1 MARKKIRY
9 RRQRAGRSPML
20 RQFRSNYVRPPAQ
33 LRIRVNMGR
42 YQQPTS
48 AARKPVWNLQ
58 LIRKNFFLLVLVI
71 LFGVAGRWG
80 GQALERSGTFSVRRV
95 TVQGNRMSNEAQIRT
110 LADIKQGDQLF
121 SVPPEEIAERVRQH
135 PWVDQ
140 VEVERVWPD
149 ALTILVHEHRPLAMI
164 NIEGGLED
172 GQQGLYYL
180 DHHGI
185 IFAPVESLQDIDYPV
200 ITGFH
205 PPDGSGKIAGLDLG
219 GDEMTE
225 NVREFLHVAARGN
238 PILPLQSISE
248 IHMNREK
255 GIIVYL
261 VEHPFPIYVGYGN
274 VEKRYY
280 QLIKLLE
287 RFYRKKRIE
296 GIEEIRMDYHEGRI
310 LVARSEP

>member
-1 MARKKIRY
+1 
-9 RRQRAGRSPML
+9 ML
-20 RQFRSNYVRPPAQ
+20 RQFRSNYIRPPAQ

-42 YQQPTS
+42 YQQSSST
-48 AARKPVWNLQ
+48 ARKPEWNIQ
-58 LIRKNFFLLVLVI
+58 LIRKSFLLLMLVL
-71 LFGVAGRWG
+71 LFVGAGRWG
-80 GQALERSGTFSVRRV
+80 FRTLERSGTFSVRRV
-95 TVQGNRMSNEAQIRT
+95 TVEGNRMSNEAQIRT
-110 LADIKQGDQLF
+110 LAEIKQGDQLF
-121 SVPPEEIAERVRQH
+121 SVVSEEVVERVRQH

-140 VEVERVWPD
+140 VEVERIWPD
-149 ALTILVHEHRPLAMI
+149 TLTIRVHEHRPLAMI
-164 NIEGGLED
+164 NIEGGREG

-180 DHHGI
+180 DHQGI

-200 ITGFH
+200 ITGFAL
-205 PPDGSGKIAGLDLG
+205 PDGNGEILGFDLG
-219 GDEMTE
+219 EGAMAED
-225 NVREFLHVAARGN
+225 VCDFLHVAARGN

-274 VEKRYY
+274 IKKRYY
-280 QLIKLLE
+280 QLVKLLE

-296 GIEEIRMDYHEGRI
+296 GIEEIRMDYHQGRI

>member
-9 RRQRAGRSPML
+9 RRQSAGRSPML
-20 RQFRSNYVRPPAQ
+20 RQFRSNYIRPPAQ

-42 YQQPTS
+42 YQQSTS
-48 AARKPVWNLQ
+48 VTHKPEWNLQ
-58 LIRKNFFLLVLVI
+58 LIRKSLLLLVLVM
-71 LFGVAGRWG
+71 LSVGAGRWG
-80 GQALERSGTFSVRRV
+80 VQTLERSGVFSVRRV
-95 TVQGNRMSNEAQIRT
+95 TVEGNRMSNEAQIRT
-110 LADIKQGDQLF
+110 LAEIKQGDQLF
-121 SVPPEEIAERVRQH
+121 SVISEEVIERVRQH

-149 ALTILVHEHRPLAMI
+149 TLTIRVHEYRPLAMI
-164 NIEGGLED
+164 NIEGK
-172 GQQGLYYL
+172 QQGLYYL

-185 IFAPVESLQDIDYPV
+185 VFAPVESLQDIDYPV
-200 ITGFH
+200 ITGFA
-205 PPDGSGKIAGLDLG
+205 PPDGSGEVPGLDLAEG
-219 GDEMTE
+219 AMVED
-225 NVREFLHVAARGN
+225 VCDFLHVAARGN

-248 IHMNREK
+248 IHINREK

-274 VEKRYY
+274 IEKRYY
-280 QLIKLLE
+280 QLVKLLE

-296 GIEEIRMDYHEGRI
+296 GIEEIRMDYHESRI

>member
-1 MARKKIRY
+1 
-9 RRQRAGRSPML
+9 ML
-20 RQFRSNYVRPPAQ
+20 RQFRSNYIQPSAQ

-48 AARKPVWNLQ
+48 VARKPEWNIQ
-58 LIRKNFFLLVLVI
+58 LIRKSFFLLVLVM

-80 GQALERSGTFSVRRV
+80 FQTLERSGTFSVRRV
-95 TVQGNRMSNEAQIRT
+95 TVQGNRMSSEAQIRT
-110 LADIKQGDQLF
+110 LANVKQGDQLF
-121 SVPPEEIAERVRQH
+121 SVPPEDIEERVRQH

-140 VEVERVWPD
+140 VKVERVWPD
-149 ALTILVHEHRPLAMI
+149 TLTIWVHEHRPLAMI
-164 NIEGGLED
+164 NIEG

-200 ITGFH
+200 ITGFVL
-205 PPDGSGKIAGLDLG
+205 PDGSREISGFDL
-219 GDEMTE
+219 EE
-225 NVREFLHVAARGN
+225 NATAEDVYDFLYVAARGN

-248 IHMNREK
+248 IHVTREK

-274 VEKRYY
+274 VKKRYY
-280 QLIKLLE
+280 QLVKLLE
-287 RFYRKKRIE
+287 RFYRKRRIE
-296 GIEEIRMDYHEGRI
+296 GIKEIRMDYHEGRI

>member
-1 MARKKIRY
+1 
-9 RRQRAGRSPML
+9 ML
-20 RQFRSNYVRPPAQ
+20 RQFRSNYIRPPAQ

-48 AARKPVWNLQ
+48 VARKPEWNLQ
-58 LIRKNFFLLVLVI
+58 LIRKSFLLLVLVM
-71 LFGVAGRWG
+71 LFVGVGRWG
-80 GQALERSGTFSVRRV
+80 FQTLERSGTFSVRRV
-95 TVQGNRMSNEAQIRT
+95 TVLGNRMSNEAQIRT

-121 SVPPEEIAERVRQH
+121 RVPPEEIAERVRQH

-149 ALTILVHEHRPLAMI
+149 TLTIRVHEYRPLAMI
-164 NIEGGLED
+164 NIEGK
-172 GQQGLYYL
+172 QQGLYYFG
-180 DHHGI
+180 HQGV
-185 IFAPVESLQDIDYPV
+185 IFAPVEPLQDIDYPV
-200 ITGFH
+200 ITGFV
-205 PPDGSGKIAGLDLG
+205 PPDGSEDVSGLGLGEDAIAEDVHG
-219 GDEMTE
+219 
-225 NVREFLHVAARGN
+225 FLHVAARGN

-248 IHMNREK
+248 IHVDREK

-280 QLIKLLE
+280 QLVKLLE
-287 RFYRKKRIE
+287 RFYRKGEIE
-296 GIEEIRMDYHEGRI
+296 GIKEIRMDYHEGRI

>member
-1 MARKKIRY
+1 
-9 RRQRAGRSPML
+9 ML
-20 RQFRSNYVRPPAQ
+20 RQFRSNYIRPPAQ

-42 YQQPTS
+42 YNQPAS
-48 AARKPVWNLQ
+48 VARKPEWNLQ
-58 LIRKNFFLLVLVI
+58 LIRKSFLLLVLVL
-71 LFGVAGRWG
+71 LFVGAGRWG
-80 GQALERSGTFSVRRV
+80 FRTLEGSGVFSVRRV
-95 TVQGNRMSNEAQIRT
+95 IVQGNRMSNEAQIRT
-110 LADIKQGDQLF
+110 LAEIKQGDQLF
-121 SVPPEEIAERVRQH
+121 SVTPEEIAKRVRQH

-149 ALTILVHEHRPLAMI
+149 TLTIRIYEHRPLALV
-164 NIEGGLED
+164 NIEGK
-172 GQQGLYYL
+172 QPGLYYL

-185 IFAPVESLQDIDYPV
+185 IFAQVESLQDIDYPV
-200 ITGFH
+200 ITGLV
-205 PPDGSGKIAGLDLG
+205 PSGESGAVSGLDLG
-219 GDEMTE
+219 EDAMAED
-225 NVREFLHVAARGN
+225 VCDFLHVAARGN

-248 IHMNREK
+248 IHVTREK

-280 QLIKLLE
+280 QLVKLLE

-296 GIEEIRMDYHEGRI
+296 GIEEIRMDYHQGRI

>member
-1 MARKKIRY
+1 
-9 RRQRAGRSPML
+9 ML
-20 RQFRSNYVRPPAQ
+20 RQFRSNYIRPSAQ

-48 AARKPVWNLQ
+48 VARKPEWNIQ
-58 LIRKNFFLLVLVI
+58 LIRKSFFLLVLVM

-80 GQALERSGTFSVRRV
+80 FQVLERSGIFSVRLV

-121 SVPPEEIAERVRQH
+121 RVPPEEIAERVRQH

-149 ALTILVHEHRPLAMI
+149 TLTIRVHEHRPLAMI
-164 NIEGGLED
+164 NIEGK
-172 GQQGLYYL
+172 QQGLYYL

-185 IFAPVESLQDIDYPV
+185 IFVPVESLQDIDYPV
-200 ITGFH
+200 ITGFA
-205 PPDGSGKIAGLDLG
+205 PQDESGDVSGLDLG
-219 GDEMTE
+219 EGALAED
-225 NVREFLHVAARGN
+225 VLEFLHIAARGN

-280 QLIKLLE
+280 QLVKLLE

>member
-1 MARKKIRY
+1 
-9 RRQRAGRSPML
+9 ML
-20 RQFRSNYVRPPAQ
+20 RQFRSNYIRPPAQ

-42 YQQPTS
+42 YQQSTS
-48 AARKPVWNLQ
+48 VTHKPEWNLQ
-58 LIRKNFFLLVLVI
+58 LIRKSLLLLVLVM
-71 LFGVAGRWG
+71 LSVGAGRWG
-80 GQALERSGTFSVRRV
+80 VQTLERSGVFSVRRV
-95 TVQGNRMSNEAQIRT
+95 TVEGNRMSNEAQIRT
-110 LADIKQGDQLF
+110 LAEIKQGDQLF
-121 SVPPEEIAERVRQH
+121 SVISEEVIERVRQH

-149 ALTILVHEHRPLAMI
+149 TLTIRVHEYRPLAMI
-164 NIEGGLED
+164 NIEGK
-172 GQQGLYYL
+172 QQGLYYL

-185 IFAPVESLQDIDYPV
+185 VFAPVESLQDIDYPV
-200 ITGFH
+200 ITGFA
-205 PPDGSGKIAGLDLG
+205 PPDGSGEVPGLDLAEG
-219 GDEMTE
+219 AMAED
-225 NVREFLHVAARGN
+225 VCDFLHVAARGN

-248 IHMNREK
+248 IHINREK

-274 VEKRYY
+274 IEKRYY
-280 QLIKLLE
+280 QLVKLLE

>member
-1 MARKKIRY
+1 
-9 RRQRAGRSPML
+9 ML
-20 RQFRSNYVRPPAQ
+20 RQFRSDYVRPPAQ

-42 YQQPTS
+42 YQQPAS
-48 AARKPVWNLQ
+48 VVRQPEWNIQ
-58 LIRKNFFLLVLVI
+58 LIRKSFLLLMLVM
-71 LFGVAGRWG
+71 LFVGAGRWG
-80 GQALERSGTFSVRRV
+80 FRTLERSGTFSVRRV

-110 LADIKQGDQLF
+110 LADIKRGDQLF
-121 SVPPEEIAERVRQH
+121 SVTPEEVAERIRQH
-135 PWVDQ
+135 PWVDRA
-140 VEVERVWPD
+140 EVERVWPD
-149 ALTILVHEHRPLAMI
+149 TLTIRVHEHRPLAMI
-164 NIEGGLED
+164 NIEGK
-172 GQQGLYYL
+172 QQGLYYL

-200 ITGFH
+200 ITGFV
-205 PPDGSGKIAGLDLG
+205 PTDENEEIPGLDLG
-219 GDEMTE
+219 EDAMTE
-225 NVREFLHVAARGN
+225 DMREFLHVAARGN

-280 QLIKLLE
+280 QLVKLLE

>member
-1 MARKKIRY
+1 
-9 RRQRAGRSPML
+9 ML
-20 RQFRSNYVRPPAQ
+20 RQFRSDYVRPPAQ

-42 YQQPTS
+42 YQQPAS
-48 AARKPVWNLQ
+48 VAPKPEWNIQ
-58 LIRKNFFLLVLVI
+58 LIGKSFFLLVLVM
-71 LFGVAGRWG
+71 LFVGAGRWG
-80 GQALERSGTFSVRRV
+80 FRTLERSGTFSVRRV

-110 LADIKQGDQLF
+110 LADIKRGDQLF
-121 SVPPEEIAERVRQH
+121 SVTPEEVAERICRH
-135 PWVDQ
+135 LWVDRAK
-140 VEVERVWPD
+140 VERVWPD
-149 ALTILVHEHRPLAMI
+149 ILTIRVYEHRPLAMI
-164 NIEGGLED
+164 NIEGK
-172 GQQGLYYL
+172 QQGLYYL
-180 DHHGI
+180 DHQGI

-200 ITGFH
+200 ITGFA
-205 PPDGSGKIAGLDLG
+205 PPDENGEIPGLDLG
-219 GDEMTE
+219 EYVMTE
-225 NVREFLHVAARGN
+225 DVLEFLHVAARGN

-280 QLIKLLE
+280 QLVKLLE

>member
-1 MARKKIRY
+1 
-9 RRQRAGRSPML
+9 ML
-20 RQFRSNYVRPPAQ
+20 RQFRSNYIRPPAQ
-33 LRIRVNMGR
+33 LRIRLNMGR

-48 AARKPVWNLQ
+48 VVHKPEWNIQ
-58 LIRKNFFLLVLVI
+58 LIRKSFFLLVLVM

-80 GQALERSGTFSVRRV
+80 FRTLERSGTFSVRRV

-121 SVPPEEIAERVRQH
+121 SVPPEEIEKRVRQH
-135 PWVDQ
+135 PWIDQ

-149 ALTILVHEHRPLAMI
+149 TLTILVHEHRPMAII
-164 NIEGGLED
+164 NIED
-172 GQQGLYYL
+172 KQQGLYYL

-185 IFAPVESLQDIDYPV
+185 VFAPVESLQDIDYPV
-200 ITGFH
+200 ITGFV
-205 PPDGSGKIAGLDLG
+205 PPDGSEEIPGFDLG
-219 GDEMTE
+219 GNAISED
-225 NVREFLHVAARGN
+225 VYEFLQVAARGN

-248 IHMNREK
+248 IHVTREK

-261 VEHPFPIYVGYGN
+261 VEHPFPIYIGYGN

-280 QLIKLLE
+280 QLVKLLE
-287 RFYRKKRIE
+287 RFYRKRRIE
-296 GIEEIRMDYHEGRI
+296 GIKEIRMDYHQGRI

>member
-1 MARKKIRY
+1 
-9 RRQRAGRSPML
+9 ML
-20 RQFRSNYVRPPAQ
+20 RQFRSNYIRPPAQ

-42 YQQPTS
+42 YQQSTS
-48 AARKPVWNLQ
+48 VAHKPEWNLQ
-58 LIRKNFFLLVLVI
+58 LIRKSFFLLVLVM
-71 LFGVAGRWG
+71 LFVGVGRWG
-80 GQALERSGTFSVRRV
+80 FQTLERSGTFSVRRV
-95 TVQGNRMSNEAQIRT
+95 TVLGNRMSNEAQIRT
-110 LADIKQGDQLF
+110 LAEIKQGDQLF

-149 ALTILVHEHRPLAMI
+149 TLTIRVHEYRPLAMI
-164 NIEGGLED
+164 NIEGK
-172 GQQGLYYL
+172 QQGLFYL
-180 DHHGI
+180 DHRGI
-185 IFAPVESLQDIDYPV
+185 IFTPVESLQDIDYPV
-200 ITGFH
+200 ITGFV
-205 PPDGSGKIAGLDLG
+205 PPDGSGEVPGLDLG
-219 GDEMTE
+219 EGAIGKD
-225 NVREFLHVAARGN
+225 VCDFLHVAARGN

-280 QLIKLLE
+280 QLVKLLE
-287 RFYRKKRIE
+287 RFYRKERIE
-296 GIEEIRMDYHEGRI
+296 GIEEIRMDYHQGRI